1 MHNWQN
7 KVHASSITVVVLRLS
22 PNGRCGGVGGV
33 VVRYVRYQEGTTTSM
48 EWHNW
53 MDHGGVNGRKGAG

>member
-1 MHNWQN
+1 MELLW
-7 KVHASSITVVVLRLS
+7 KTSTDGALYEME
-22 PNGRCGGVGGV
+22 VGANQLT
-33 VVRYVRYQEGTTTSM
+33 RYQEGTTTSM